1 MQKFTIFIQAFFN
14 SIACYLLTFCII
26 FFIHEFFNY
35 GEYFKNFLDLSNIF
49 KSKSVSIAENMKEK
63 DLALNFLAN
72 IRKITFQDRLIFE
85 YSGLIHLLAISGS
98 QITPTTNIIV
108 NGIKYIIYFL
118 KKKNT
123 NPLKIM
129 ILINK
134 IKIYLSIIISFFISS
149 IFGFSGALVRV
160 ISINYV
166 SKINLT
172 SLFYAIIFPIFPNI
186 LFTTFKN
193 CILLIFFSFIFGN
206 LLINLSFILSF
217 FGVLCLKIIIRMNN
231 LLNFNNLFSY
241 VTNTVLTSFII
252 GILLSP
258 FSNCNI
264 FSSCLANL
272 VATPIICFLITPLTF
287 LLLILPENNL
297 FSLNLIYLYD
307 ISLTIFKNIGLIFSD
322 YNQLYTNSNKTSL
335 FSLYGLLYINSAFV
349 ILISIYDL
357 IKNYNILITR
367 FKINS
372 IKIS

>member
-1 MQKFTIFIQAFFN
+1 MHKFKIFIQAFFN
-14 SIACYLLTFCII
+14 SIVCYLFTFCII

-49 KSKSVSIAENMKEK
+49 KSKSVSIAENMEEK

-72 IRKITFQDRLIFE
+72 IRKLTYQDRLTFE

-98 QITPTTNIIV
+98 QITPATNIVV
-108 NGIKYIIYFL
+108 NGIKYVVYFL
-118 KKKNT
+118 NKKNT

-129 ILINK
+129 ILIYK

-149 IFGFSGALVRV
+149 FFGFSGALIRV

-166 SKINLT
+166 SKTNLT
-172 SLFYAIIFPIFPNI
+172 SLFYSIIFPIFPNI

-206 LLINLSFILSF
+206 LLINLSFTLSF
-217 FGVLCLKIIIRMNN
+217 LGALCLKIIMRMNT

-241 VTNTVLTSFII
+241 VTNTILTSFII
-252 GILLSP
+252 GIILSP

-297 FSLNLIYLYD
+297 FSSNLIYLYD
-307 ISLTIFKNIGLIFSD
+307 LSLTIFKNIGLIFSD
-322 YNQLYTNSNKTSL
+322 YNQLYANSNKASL
-335 FSLYGLLYINSAFV
+335 FSLYGLLYLNSV
-349 ILISIYDL
+349 LVLLISIYDL
-357 IKNYNILITR
+357 IKNFNILTTR
-367 FKINS
+367 FKFNS